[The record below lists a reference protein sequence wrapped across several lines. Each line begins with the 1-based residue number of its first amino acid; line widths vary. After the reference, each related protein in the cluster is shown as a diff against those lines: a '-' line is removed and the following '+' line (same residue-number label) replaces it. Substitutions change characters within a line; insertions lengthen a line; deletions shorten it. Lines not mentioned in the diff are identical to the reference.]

1 MYVCVS
7 VMWERQKY
15 GVSSAFGAC
24 VYHGG
29 DVRRNMLNIH
39 RSLLPQGHRGPSVAA
54 FTGLK
59 KRDTSTAFGV
69 GTGTLVILVIYRE
82 RLC

>member
-1 MYVCVS
+1 MC

-15 GVSSAFGAC
+15 GVRSAFGAC

-39 RSLLPQGHRGPSVAA
+39 HSLLPPGHRGPSVAA

-59 KRDTSTAFGV
+59 KDTSAAFGV
-69 GTGTLVILVIYRE
+69 GTGMLVVLESYRG